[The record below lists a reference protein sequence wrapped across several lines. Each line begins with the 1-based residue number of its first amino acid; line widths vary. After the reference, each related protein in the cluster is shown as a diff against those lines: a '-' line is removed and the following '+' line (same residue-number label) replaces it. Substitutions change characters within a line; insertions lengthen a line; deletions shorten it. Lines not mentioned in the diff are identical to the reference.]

1 MRREILLTT
10 AGVSAWWLLSGL
22 VGVAQTVTM
31 VEATGHPLS
40 WQFVLRTELSSDL
53 LWIPFTL
60 ALFACVRRV
69 PFERGHVL
77 RATGLLGLAVAGVVL
92 VRAFLVFCLNPMIG
106 WYPNGTPPFE
116 RVLLASVFNNLLMC
130 WMIVGV
136 AHALIYAERESRRRR
151 QTAELEARLTE
162 ARLQALS
169 AQLNPHFLFN
179 ALNSIAELVHRDADA
194 ADRMLVG
201 LGGLLRYSLDGAHA
215 QEVALRDE
223 LESLS
228 NYVEIEKVRLGT
240 RLRFECSI
248 APEALRARVPRLVLQ
263 PLVENAIR
271 YAIAPRQAP
280 GCVRVSAR
288 RRDERLVVEVVD
300 DGDGGDRDS
309 SARAATSGHGIGL
322 DNTRDRLRVLYGAD
336 HRFEVRR
343 GDDGGV
349 SARLEMPFRP
359 IAEAA

>member
-1 MRREILLTT
+1 MRRETFLTVV
-10 AGVSAWWLLSGL
+10 GVSAWWLLSGL
-22 VGVAQTVTM
+22 VGFAQTMTM
-31 VEATGHPLS
+31 IEATGQALTWP
-40 WQFVLRTELSSDL
+40 FVLRTELGSDL

-60 ALFACVRRV
+60 ALFACVRRA
-69 PFERGHVL
+69 PFERGRVA
-77 RATGLLGLAVAGVVL
+77 RAAGVLGLAVAGVVL
-92 VRAFLVFCLNPMIG
+92 ARALVVSGLNDFVG
-106 WYPNGTPPFE
+106 WYPNGTPPFA
-116 RVLLASVFNNLLMC
+116 RVLLASVFNNLLMS

-151 QTAELEARLTE
+151 QTAELEARLSE

-201 LGGLLRYSLDGAHA
+201 LGALLRGSLDGAHA
-215 QEVALRDE
+215 QEVALREE
-223 LESLS
+223 LDLLAS
-228 NYVEIEKVRLGT
+228 YVEIEKVRLGP

-248 APEALRARVPRLVLQ
+248 APEALPARVPRLVLQ

-271 YAIAPRQAP
+271 HAIAPRQAP

-288 RRDERLVVEVVD
+288 SQAGRLVLEVAD
-300 DGDGGDRDS
+300 DGDG
-309 SARAATSGHGIGL
+309 AHAAAAGRGIGL

-336 HRFEVRR
+336 HRFDVRR
-343 GDDGGV
+343 GADGGV
-349 SARLEMPFRP
+349 SARLEVPFRS
-359 IAEAA
+359 IAQAA